1 MEPKLTQEKQTKVS
15 HSTIHEIQSGY
26 CPLEARKIPRKKR
39 RISSFDP
46 DVNWEDVKGADEEN

>member
-1 MEPKLTQEKQTKVS
+1 MEQAAAQENQTQVS
-15 HSTIHEIQSGY
+15 HSTIHDVETGY
-26 CPLEARKIPRKKR
+26 CPLEAKKLRRKKR